1 METTATKRRDNKK
14 SLRVKV
20 ISLGNAEVGKSC
32 IIKRYCEKRFVPK
45 YLATIGIDY
54 GVTKVQVRDREIKVN
69 IFDMAGHPFFYEV
82 RNEFYKDSQGVLLVY
97 DVGLRESFDALD
109 SWLGE
114 MKQEMGSQ
122 ANMDSIVF
130 IVCANKVDLTKRR
143 VVDEGEGR
151 LWAESRGF
159 HYFETSAQSGEGI
172 NEMFQAFF
180 SSITDM
186 CENGGKRPVSEV
198 SVGFTKEQADTIRRI
213 RNSKDSWDMLG
224 VKPGATREEVNKA
237 YRKLA
242 VLLHPDKCVAP
253 GSEDA
258 FKAVEEH
265 LEEHL
270 VDHLEEHLE
279 DHLVDHLVEHL
290 EDHLVEHLEDHL
302 VDHLEEHLVDHLE
315 EHLVDHQ
322 EEHLVDHLEEHL
334 VDHLEE
340 HLVDHQESL
349 RTKQSPDIISE
360 HRCFAPFYWR
370 NTSIMTQ
377 ESPDPRPGM
386 APPLTR
392 RWWGHLGEGTP
403 AAFSGRALRT
413 KARPG
418 HLPTDVVFPHQDL

>member
-1 METTATKRRDNKK
+1 MDTNVQKRRENKK
-14 SLRVKV
+14 SLRIKV

-82 RNEFYKDSQGVLLVY
+82 RNEFYKDSQGVILVY

-109 SWLGE
+109 SWLTE

-122 ANMDSIVF
+122 ANLESIIFV
-130 IVCANKVDLTKRR
+130 VCANKVDLTKRR
-143 VVDEGEGR
+143 VVDESEGR

-159 HYFETSAQSGEGI
+159 QYFETSAQSGEGI
-172 NEMFQAFF
+172 SEMFQRLLCVKTQGDQQFLKYSNQSIWHLAFF

-186 CENGGKRPVSEV
+186 CENGGKRPNPEV
-198 SVGFTKEQADTIRRI
+198 SIGFTKEQADTIRRI

-258 FKAVEEH
+258 FKAV
-265 LEEHL
+265 
-270 VDHLEEHLE
+270 VNART
-279 DHLVDHLVEHL
+279 
-290 EDHLVEHLEDHL
+290 
-302 VDHLEEHLVDHLE
+302 
-315 EHLVDHQ
+315 
-322 EEHLVDHLEEHL
+322 
-334 VDHLEE
+334 
-340 HLVDHQESL
+340 SL
-349 RTKQSPDIISE
+349 LKNI
-360 HRCFAPFYWR
+360 
-370 NTSIMTQ
+370 
-377 ESPDPRPGM
+377 
-386 APPLTR
+386 
-392 RWWGHLGEGTP
+392 
-403 AAFSGRALRT
+403 
-413 KARPG
+413 K
-418 HLPTDVVFPHQDL
+418 

>member
-1 METTATKRRDNKK
+1 QMETNPPKRRDNKK

-130 IVCANKVDLTKRR
+130 IVCANKVVMSLLLESVQR
-143 VVDEGEGR
+143 VP
-151 LWAESRGF
+151 LL
-159 HYFETSAQSGEGI
+159 ETSAQSGEGI
-172 NEMFQAFF
+172 NEMFQVRTHTHSLSRSLRTQKVVLSATCL
-180 SSITDM
+180 SSLRRSSLSM
-186 CENGGKRPVSEV
+186 A
-198 SVGFTKEQADTIRRI
+198 FTKEQADTIRRI

-224 VKPGATREEVNKA
+224 VKPGATRWEEVNKA

-253 GSEDA
+253 AAKMPSRVGTLA
-258 FKAVEEH
+258 H
-265 LEEHL
+265 L
-270 VDHLEEHLE
+270 
-279 DHLVDHLVEHL
+279 
-290 EDHLVEHLEDHL
+290 
-302 VDHLEEHLVDHLE
+302 
-315 EHLVDHQ
+315 
-322 EEHLVDHLEEHL
+322 
-334 VDHLEE
+334 
-340 HLVDHQESL
+340 
-349 RTKQSPDIISE
+349 
-360 HRCFAPFYWR
+360 C
-370 NTSIMTQ
+370 
-377 ESPDPRPGM
+377 
-386 APPLTR
+386 
-392 RWWGHLGEGTP
+392 
-403 AAFSGRALRT
+403 
-413 KARPG
+413 
-418 HLPTDVVFPHQDL
+418 

>member
-1 METTATKRRDNKK
+1 METNPPKRRDNKK

-130 IVCANKVDLTKRR
+130 VVCANKVDLTKRR

-172 NEMFQAFF
+172 NEMFQVFLAHMRSFLYMFF
-180 SSITDM
+180 YGPCFSECRVLHRRSSPPSLTCARTAESARCRRSASASPKSRLTPSD
-186 CENGGKRPVSEV
+186 VSATAKTRGICWE
-198 SVGFTKEQADTIRRI
+198 S
-213 RNSKDSWDMLG
+213 N
-224 VKPGATREEVNKA
+224 PGPRG
-237 YRKLA
+237 RK
-242 VLLHPDKCVAP
+242 
-253 GSEDA
+253 
-258 FKAVEEH
+258 
-265 LEEHL
+265 
-270 VDHLEEHLE
+270 
-279 DHLVDHLVEHL
+279 
-290 EDHLVEHLEDHL
+290 
-302 VDHLEEHLVDHLE
+302 
-315 EHLVDHQ
+315 
-322 EEHLVDHLEEHL
+322 
-334 VDHLEE
+334 
-340 HLVDHQESL
+340 
-349 RTKQSPDIISE
+349 
-360 HRCFAPFYWR
+360 
-370 NTSIMTQ
+370 
-377 ESPDPRPGM
+377 
-386 APPLTR
+386 
-392 RWWGHLGEGTP
+392 
-403 AAFSGRALRT
+403 
-413 KARPG
+413 
-418 HLPTDVVFPHQDL
+418 